1 MHKMSKIIQSHL
13 NGKKTKQ
20 SKLVISK
27 IAQSLK
33 ENGFKPPFKIKI
45 AQEEGITQKIYKGNR
60 LDPTTREVINKQLYE
75 LTTPEHKTRFF
86 HSIPFQDIMN
96 ILSTQGLVILQEDN
110 TEWQGMLLGRSESA
124 SFEIASV
131 DTAQKQEFGTTYT
144 PISNA
149 QLILQWHK
157 MDNTGNYEI
166 NTYVS

>member
-1 MHKMSKIIQSHL
+1 MQKIANIIRSHF
-13 NGKKTKQ
+13 NGNKTKQ
-20 SKLVISK
+20 SKLIMSK
-27 IAQSLK
+27 IAKSLK

-45 AQEEGITQKIYKGNR
+45 AQEEGITQKIYKRNR
-60 LDPTTREVINKQLYE
+60 LDTTTREVLNKQLYD

-86 HSIPFQDIMN
+86 NSIPLQDIIN